1 MLLSNLK
8 DVTNLLIE
16 FFHPSLLA
24 LLPERN
30 TAESSIHPSAPL
42 MTLVTM
48 AAIFY
53 LQVASLFRVLIGW
66 SSRIKLARAAR
77 AECMGNVARTWAA
90 LSLTLC
96 LMSFAIDAL
105 AALGGPDGFKALI
118 LGQSPPR
125 SSLDT
130 PAALSFTTSW
140 AFAFISLVVD
150 SALTA
155 AAVAPCM
162 LRTIVT
168 IVPPLRIPIFGPP
181 MTEEEHTTSREQ
193 HTPSSPLLAPRREP
207 SLGSSAQ
214 LLRVLDVSDSLS
226 TRLLVIALLYALAR
240 YGA

>member
-1 MLLSNLK
+1 MLFSISTIK
-8 DVTNLLIE
+8 DATNILTS
-16 FFHPSLLA
+16 FFQPSFLA

-30 TAESSIHPSAPL
+30 TTETETSMHPSAPL

-66 SSRIKLARAAR
+66 SSRLKLARAAR
-77 AECMGNVARTWAA
+77 AECMGNVGRTWAA
-90 LSLTLC
+90 LSITLC
-96 LMSFAIDAL
+96 LVSFAVDAL

-118 LGQSPPR
+118 MGKSPPR
-125 SSLDT
+125 SSLHLHT
-130 PAALSFTTSW
+130 ARFFTNTWALALIF
-140 AFAFISLVVD
+140 LVVD

-168 IVPPLRIPIFGPP
+168 IVPPLRTPIYGPP
-181 MTEEEHTTSREQ
+181 MSEEDAPT
-193 HTPSSPLLAPRREP
+193 TPSVPRRHEP